1 MACVLWSGRVWA
13 VSVEAAH
20 IIYLSRAEQHEEE
33 ISLLRFRGGRNGHC
47 LIHRRAS

>member
-20 IIYLSRAEQHEEE
+20 IIYLSRAEQHE
-33 ISLLRFRGGRNGHC
+33 GRYVECGEGWF
-47 LIHRRAS
+47 LPV